1 MREIIDAVVLM
12 AGTGSRLRASGE
24 LLPKVECLV
33 IVDSPAASV
42 ELCGISMLERSLRTL
57 QACGF
62 TRALILTD
70 SEELTSEA
78 SLASSPHWTK
88 IVWNFAARRTGPV
101 TLEQLAAV
109 WPDDHRDLLVLRGDS
124 VFDARLLRLL
134 RTQASPVALVDS
146 AVPANL
152 LPLVSAAPMT
162 TRGRFCGAALL
173 SRDWVT
179 GRSAPLEEA
188 LCAGLEDGSLVAFD
202 VATQSWYSAELHRD
216 LRAYWFPF
224 PSPAH
229 NKLAEDVILD
239 AAQKGTLDIPA
250 LVHAPIE
257 AFIVGKLCK
266 TSVTPNQLTIFCNII
281 AWGATVLFATGNLAC
296 GIAVAL
302 AVGVLDGLD
311 GKLARVK
318 LETSKTGKLEHFFD
332 VLFENSWW
340 IALAFYLQSAGKL
353 PGAYHYLL
361 LLLSAE
367 VLAKLARSSI
377 VRSSGKSIG
386 ELSRFDR
393 IVRLV
398 GARRNVHVWIL
409 AVGIVLRNPAGAF
422 VLIAWWE
429 AITAAAHLPRAAWSL
444 WVGRSNASRKGRSP
458 FQKPA
463 QP

>member
-1 MREIIDAVVLM
+1 MECIVVIDH
-12 AGTGSRLRASGE
+12 
-24 LLPKVECLV
+24 
-33 IVDSPAASV
+33 PAASV
-42 ELCGISMLERSLRTL
+42 ELCGISMIERSLRTL

-62 TRALILTD
+62 TCALILTD
-70 SEELTSEA
+70 SEELTSETA
-78 SLASSPHWTK
+78 RALSPHWTK
-88 IVWNFAARRTGPV
+88 IGWNFAARRAGPV

-109 WPDDHRDLLVLRGDS
+109 WPGDRRDLLVLRGDS
-124 VFDARLLRLL
+124 VFDPRLLRLL
-134 RTQASPVALVDS
+134 RTQDSPVALVDS
-146 AVPANL
+146 APPAKL
-152 LPLVSAAPMT
+152 LPLVSSAPMT
-162 TRGRFCGAALL
+162 NRGRFCGAALL
-173 SRDWVT
+173 SRDWIS

-188 LCAGLEDGSLVAFD
+188 LCAGLEDGSLVPFD

-224 PSPAH
+224 PSPAR

-257 AFIVGKLCK
+257 TFLVSKLCK
-266 TSVTPNQLTIFCNII
+266 TTVTPNQLTIFCNII
-281 AWGATVLFATGNLAC
+281 AWGATILFATGNLGW
-296 GIAVAL
+296 GIAIAL

-318 LETSKTGKLEHFFD
+318 LETSKAGKLEHFFD

-340 IALAFYLQSAGKL
+340 VALAFYLQSAGKL

-377 VRSSGKSIG
+377 VRSSGKSVG

-393 IVRLV
+393 IVRLI

-422 VLIAWWE
+422 VLVAWWE
-429 AITAAAHLPRAAWSL
+429 AITAAAHLPRAAWTL
-444 WVGRSNASRKGRSP
+444 WVGRSSAPRKGRSP

>member
-1 MREIIDAVVLM
+1 VA
-12 AGTGSRLRASGE
+12 E
-24 LLPKVECLV
+24 LKVECLV
-33 IVDSPAASV
+33 IADHPAASV
-42 ELCGISMLERSLRTL
+42 ELCGISMMERSLRTL

-70 SEELTSEA
+70 SPELMLETRR
-78 SLASSPHWTK
+78 ASSPLRTK

-101 TLEQLAAV
+101 TLERLAAV
-109 WPDDHRDLLVLRGDS
+109 WPDDRRDLLVLRGDS

-134 RTQASPVALVDS
+134 RRQDSPVASVDS

-162 TRGRFCGAALL
+162 NRGRFCGAALL
-173 SRDWVT
+173 SRDWVS
-179 GRSAPLEEA
+179 GRSALLEEA
-188 LCAGLEDGSLVAFD
+188 LCAGLEDGSLVPFD
-202 VATQSWYSAELHRD
+202 VATRSWYSAELHRD
-216 LRAYWFPF
+216 LRAYWFPV
-224 PSPAH
+224 PSPEH

-257 AFIVGKLCK
+257 TFIVGKLCK

-281 AWGATVLFATGNLAC
+281 AWGATVLFATGHLAC

-318 LETSKTGKLEHFFD
+318 LETSKAGKLEHFFD

-377 VRSSGKSIG
+377 VRSSGKSVG

-393 IVRLV
+393 IVRLI

>member
-1 MREIIDAVVLM
+1 VAKL
-12 AGTGSRLRASGE
+12 
-24 LLPKVECLV
+24 KVECLV
-33 IVDSPAASV
+33 IADHPAASV
-42 ELCGISMLERSLRTL
+42 ELCGISMMERSLRTL

-70 SEELTSEA
+70 SEELMSETRH
-78 SLASSPHWTK
+78 ASSPHWTK
-88 IVWNFAARRTGPV
+88 IAWNFSARRTGPV
-101 TLEQLAAV
+101 TLEQLVAV
-109 WPDDHRDLLVLRGDS
+109 WPDDRRDLLVLRGDS

-134 RTQASPVALVDS
+134 RTQNSPVALVDS
-146 AVPANL
+146 AVPARL
-152 LPLVSAAPMT
+152 LPLVSSVPMT
-162 TRGRFCGAALL
+162 NRGRFCGAALL
-173 SRDWVT
+173 SRDWVS

-188 LCAGLEDGSLVAFD
+188 LCAGLEDESLLAFD
-202 VATQSWYSAELHRD
+202 VAAHFWYSAELHRD
-216 LRAYWFPF
+216 LRAYWFP
-224 PSPAH
+224 SPCPVH
-229 NKLAEDVILD
+229 NKLVENVILD

-257 AFIVGKLCK
+257 NFIVGKLCK
-266 TSVTPNQLTIFCNII
+266 TTVTPNQLTIFCNII
-281 AWGATVLFATGNLAC
+281 AWGATILFATGHLGW

-318 LETSKTGKLEHFFD
+318 LETSKAGQLEHFFD

-353 PGAYHYLL
+353 SGAYHYLL

-377 VRSSGKSIG
+377 LRSSGKSVG

-393 IVRLV
+393 IVRLI

-422 VLIAWWE
+422 VLVAWWE
-429 AITAAAHLPRAAWSL
+429 AITAAAHLPRAAWTL
-444 WVGRSNASRKGRSP
+444 WVGCSNAPRKG
-458 FQKPA
+458 
-463 QP
+463 

>member
-1 MREIIDAVVLM
+1 M
-12 AGTGSRLRASGE
+12 
-24 LLPKVECLV
+24 ECL
-33 IVDSPAASV
+33 IIADHPAASV
-42 ELCGISMLERSLRTL
+42 ELCGISTMERSLRTL

-62 TRALILTD
+62 TRALVLTD
-70 SEELTSEA
+70 SQELMLKA
-78 SLASSPHWTK
+78 RRASSPLRRK
-88 IVWNFAARRTGPV
+88 IVWNFAAQRTGPV
-101 TLEQLAAV
+101 TLEQVVAV
-109 WPDDHRDLLVLRGDS
+109 WPDDHRNLLVLRGDS

-134 RTQASPVALVDS
+134 RTQDSPVALVDS
-146 AVPANL
+146 AVPAKL
-152 LPLVSAAPMT
+152 LLLVSSAPMT
-162 TRGRFCGAALL
+162 NRGRFCGAALL

-188 LCAGLEDGSLVAFD
+188 LCAGLDDGSLASFD

-216 LRAYWFPF
+216 LRAYWFPS
-224 PSPAH
+224 PSPVH
-229 NKLAEDVILD
+229 NKLAENVILD

-257 AFIVGKLCK
+257 RFLVSKLCK
-266 TSVTPNQLTIFCNII
+266 FLITPNQLTIFSNIV
-281 AWGATVLFATGNLAC
+281 AWSATILFATGHLGW

-318 LETSKTGKLEHFFD
+318 LETSKAGKLEHFFD

-340 IALAFYLQSAGKL
+340 IALAFYLQSTGKL
-353 PGAYHYLL
+353 SGAYHYLL

-377 VRSSGKSIG
+377 LRSSGKSVG

-393 IVRLV
+393 IVRLI

-422 VLIAWWE
+422 VLVAWWE
-429 AITAAAHLPRAAWSL
+429 AITAAAHLPRAAWTL
-444 WVGRSNASRKGRSP
+444 WVGRSNVPRKG
-458 FQKPA
+458 
-463 QP
+463 

>member
-1 MREIIDAVVLM
+1 MRAAEPKMECIVV
-12 AGTGSRLRASGE
+12 
-24 LLPKVECLV
+24 
-33 IVDSPAASV
+33 VDNPAASV
-42 ELCGISMLERSLRTL
+42 ELCGISMMERSLRTL

-70 SEELTSEA
+70 SEELMSETCR
-78 SLASSPHWTK
+78 ASSPDWTK
-88 IVWNFAARRTGPV
+88 IVWNFSARRTGPV
-101 TLEQLAAV
+101 ALEQLVAV
-109 WPDDHRDLLVLRGDS
+109 WPDDHRTLLVLRGDS
-124 VFDARLLRLL
+124 VFDARLLRWL
-134 RTQASPVALVDS
+134 RTQNSPVALVDS
-146 AVPANL
+146 AVPAKL
-152 LPLVSAAPMT
+152 LPLVSSVPMT
-162 TRGRFCGAALL
+162 NRGRFCGAALL
-173 SRDWVT
+173 SRDWVS

-188 LCAGLEDGSLVAFD
+188 LCAGLEDESLLAFD
-202 VATQSWYSAELHRD
+202 VATHSWYSAELHRD
-216 LRAYWFPF
+216 LRAYWFP
-224 PSPAH
+224 SPCPVH
-229 NKLAEDVILD
+229 NKLAENVILD

-257 AFIVGKLCK
+257 RFLVSKLCK
-266 TSVTPNQLTIFCNII
+266 FPITPNQLTIFSNIV
-281 AWGATVLFATGNLAC
+281 AWSATILFATGHLGW

-318 LETSKTGKLEHFFD
+318 LAASKAGELEHFFD

-340 IALAFYLQSAGKL
+340 IAFAFYLQSAGKL
-353 PGAYHYLL
+353 SGAYHYLL

-393 IVRLV
+393 IVRLI

-429 AITAAAHLPRAAWSL
+429 AITAAAHLPRAAWTL
-444 WVGRSNASRKGRSP
+444 WIGRSNAPRKGRSP